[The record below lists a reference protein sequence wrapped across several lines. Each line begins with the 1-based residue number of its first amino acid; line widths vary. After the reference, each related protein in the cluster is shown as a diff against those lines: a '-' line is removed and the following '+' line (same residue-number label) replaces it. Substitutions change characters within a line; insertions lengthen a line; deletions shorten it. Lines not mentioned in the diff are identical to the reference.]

1 MWKKVE
7 VLVKILLGWKKIEVL
22 AKIPQVWKK
31 LEVSS
36 LSDDAAGDLQ
46 IFGTLFSCIL
56 IFFEKSLILV
66 FSSYL
71 VHFW

>member
-1 MWKKVE
+1 MDALKKDVCIK
-7 VLVKILLGWKKIEVL
+7 LILAL
-22 AKIPQVWKK
+22 QMT
-31 LEVSS
+31 

>member
-1 MWKKVE
+1 M
-7 VLVKILLGWKKIEVL
+7 IFI
-22 AKIPQVWKK
+22 I
-31 LEVSS
+31 

-71 VHFW
+71 VHFWWKNSQI

>member
-1 MWKKVE
+1 MHSTVYITA
-7 VLVKILLGWKKIEVL
+7 VIKILF
-22 AKIPQVWKK
+22 
-31 LEVSS
+31 

-71 VHFW
+71 VHFWWKNSQI